1 MKKQLSIAVLA
12 LALAGAA
19 CGGDDDGGG
28 GASGPL
34 VDALAADLLADNTG
48 AAGELTEDQANCIAS
63 GVVSGVGEDKL
74 AEYGITA
81 DSVNAVDEVGLSE
94 EDAGAV
100 ADAFADCVDMRALFL
115 EGMAG
120 DGGMPEEAMDCVS
133 DAIDDDMLRNFLI
146 AGLTG
151 QDPEA
156 MLGEDEGLMTA
167 LMECAMEAEG

>member
-19 CGGDDDGGG
+19 CGGDDDGG
-28 GASGPL
+28 ASGPL

-48 AAGELTEDQANCIAS
+48 AGGELNEEQANCIAS
-63 GVVSGVGEDKL
+63 GVVSSVGEDKL

-81 DSVNAVDEVGLSE
+81 DNVNPVDEVGLSE
-94 EDAGAV
+94 EDAGSV
-100 ADAFADCVDMRALFL
+100 ADAFADCVDIRALFL
-115 EGMAG
+115 ESMAG
-120 DGGMPEEAMDCVS
+120 DDGMPQEAMDCVS

-156 MLGEDEGLMTA
+156 MLGEDADLMTA